1 MAQDPQGCGA
11 FPRLQKRAVALCESK
26 LVSWSLAAGR
36 LTLRLDAYLHV
47 SQGQPGFDAG
57 TAWEQPVEL
66 VLTGVEVQRAPAEAP
81 LWLTGGAISLDGGP
95 GLALLPLPLEHAG
108 VARLVLEGESDRL
121 EAAGLGLTAKAL
133 GEPRFVERFA
143 GER

>member
-11 FPRLQKRAVALCESK
+11 FPRLQKRAVAIGESK

-36 LTLRLDAYLHV
+36 LTVRLDAYLHV
-47 SQGQPGFDAG
+47 SQGQPGVDAG

-81 LWLTGGAISLDGGP
+81 SWLTGGTVELGGGP
-95 GLALLPLPLEHAG
+95 GLALIPLPLEHAG
-108 VARLVLEGESDRL
+108 AARLRLEGESDRF
-121 EAAGLGLTAKAL
+121 EAAGLGLTVIAL
-133 GEPRFVERFA
+133 GEPRFVERFSGA
-143 GER
+143 R